1 MNIYERTIR
10 RISRIVAD
18 ATKELEKVESGEIP
32 PYLDCDSEKD
42 LLDAYGGGC
51 ITKKQFEEGCKYFA
65 DANESIAYKGR
76 DYRLVLKA
84 LRGTITTLNEYMED
98 DSLCED
104 VVQLTCVLALLGSFL
119 KGKGLE
125 DEAMKFLKES
135 SEEQFGTNSRGKA

>member
-18 ATKELEKVESGEIP
+18 ATKELETIDSGKIP

-42 LLDAYGGGC
+42 LQDAYGGGC

-84 LRGTITTLNEYMED
+84 LRETITTLNEYMED
-98 DSLCED
+98 DRED
-104 VVQLTCVLALLGSFL
+104 REW
-119 KGKGLE
+119 KR
-125 DEAMKFLKES
+125 
-135 SEEQFGTNSRGKA
+135 N

>member
-18 ATKELEKVESGEIP
+18 VAKELETVESGEIP

-51 ITKKQFEEGCKYFA
+51 ITKKQFEDGCKYFA
-65 DANESIAYKGR
+65 EAQESIAYKGR

-84 LRGTITTLNEYMED
+84 LREAITTLTEYMED
-98 DSLCED
+98 DRED
-104 VVQLTCVLALLGSFL
+104 R
-119 KGKGLE
+119 KWKR
-125 DEAMKFLKES
+125 
-135 SEEQFGTNSRGKA
+135 N